1 MSEPPLDPPAG
12 SFVLPSQFG
21 LARVFWQI
29 FFLLGYHSFFPS
41 PSDGS
46 KEDETRLLF
55 PPFFTLLVWSLSVIA
70 RTSDSPF

>member
-29 FFLLGYHSFFPS
+29 FFYSDIILFSLLLLTDLKRMKPGCFF
-41 PSDGS
+41 
-46 KEDETRLLF
+46 L
-55 PPFFTLLVWSLSVIA
+55 PFLRSWFGRYL
-70 RTSDSPF
+70 